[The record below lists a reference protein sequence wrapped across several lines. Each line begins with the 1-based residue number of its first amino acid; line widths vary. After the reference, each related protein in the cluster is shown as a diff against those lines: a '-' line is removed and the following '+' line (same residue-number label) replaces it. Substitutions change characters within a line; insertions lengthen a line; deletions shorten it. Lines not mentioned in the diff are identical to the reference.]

1 MRRTVDTNVL
11 VRALVHD
18 GSDQSNLAIECLT
31 TGRIHIPTSVLLEA
45 EWIFRSAMSVSRRE
59 VTKLFRVLLGQEN
72 MEFDDFDLV
81 ASAVKAH
88 EAGIDFADALHL
100 YASAGSE
107 SFVTFDKTLRRRSR
121 RLVDIVTVMEPT

>member
-18 GSDQSNLAIECLT
+18 GSNQSEAAIECIT
-31 TGRIHIPTSVLLEA
+31 TGRIHIPTSVLLET
-45 EWIFRSAMSVSRRE
+45 EWVLRSVMSVSRTE
-59 VTKLFRVLLGQEN
+59 VVRLFQILLGLDE

-88 EAGIDFADALHL
+88 DGGMDFADALHL
-100 YASAGSE
+100 YAANGSQ
-107 SFVTFDKTLRRRSR
+107 SFLTFDKSLRRKSR
-121 RLVDIVTVMEPT
+121 RLPDIVSVLEP